1 MYRVT
6 ACRRGY
12 GYSLIEMLV
21 GLGLMALLLLMTI
34 PNVTAYLTDSR
45 IRAAAQE
52 YYGAAQWARAEAVRR
67 NTSVQLMLS
76 NEPDVSPPVANIH
89 GTGWAVLIGEEL
101 ISSKAPAETAASSV
115 QVMADSAQV
124 DFDNMG
130 AATPSQLVK
139 FSSATST
146 DCYPEGPRCLHI
158 VISRGGQ
165 VRLCDPAVTSDAD
178 NRKC

>member
-1 MYRVT
+1 MSRAAAYRH
-6 ACRRGY
+6 GF

-21 GLGLMALLLLMTI
+21 GLGLMAFLLLMTV

-45 IRAAAQE
+45 IRAAAQA

-67 NTSVQLMLS
+67 NASVQLVLT
-76 NEPDVSPPVANIH
+76 NEPGVSPPVASVD
-89 GTGWAVLIGEEL
+89 GVGWAVLVGDEL
-101 ISSKAPAETAASSV
+101 ISSRAPAETAASAV
-115 QVMADSAQV
+115 QVVADKAEV

-130 AATPSQLVK
+130 AANLSQLVK
-139 FSSATST
+139 FSSATT
-146 DCYPEGPRCLHI
+146 DDCYPEGPRCLHI

-165 VRLCDPAVTSDAD
+165 VRLCDPAITSDAD